1 MIRRIYNRVKKTKK
15 GQSIIETAI
24 CVPFF
29 VFILFATLDF
39 SLVVSAS
46 LDTMAVAR
54 DTLRSMSFV
63 KAGSK
68 NGIVRSGQGTLNSFW
83 GSISSPFVN
92 QGQRPNIDSGN
103 DDLNSPLLVQT
114 CGVVNTTT
122 PQIWGKKKT
131 NICVSYFMIRQRKT
145 SRR

>member
-1 MIRRIYNRVKKTKK
+1 MIRRIYDRIHRTRK
-15 GQSIIETAI
+15 GQSIVETAI

-39 SLVVSAS
+39 SLVVSAA

-68 NGIVRSGQGTLNSFW
+68 NGIINSGKGTMNSFW
-83 GSISSPFVN
+83 GSVSSPFVQ
-92 QGQRPNIDSGN
+92 QGQSYVDSGN

-114 CGVVNTTT
+114 CGVVSTTT

-131 NICVSYFMIRQRKT
+131 NICVSYLMMRQRKT
-145 SRR
+145 KR